1 MLRVVLGCGGGSGN
15 EGGARQQGHH
25 MACALVKG
33 YCLSLRYTRRE
44 APDDGLE
51 DDGIE
56 RRGGQLGRLSVRAIR
71 CEKGESE
78 GGRGRLL

>member
-25 MACALVKG
+25 MACALARR
-33 YCLSLRYTRRE
+33 CSRWLRYTQQE

-51 DDGIE
+51 GGGIE
-56 RRGGQLGRLSVRAIR
+56 RREGQLGQL
-71 CEKGESE
+71 
-78 GGRGRLL
+78 

>member
-25 MACALVKG
+25 MACALARG
-33 YCLSLRYTRRE
+33 YSRSLRYTQHE

-51 DDGIE
+51 DGGIE
-56 RRGGQLGRLSVRAIR
+56 RRGGQLGQL
-71 CEKGESE
+71 
-78 GGRGRLL
+78 